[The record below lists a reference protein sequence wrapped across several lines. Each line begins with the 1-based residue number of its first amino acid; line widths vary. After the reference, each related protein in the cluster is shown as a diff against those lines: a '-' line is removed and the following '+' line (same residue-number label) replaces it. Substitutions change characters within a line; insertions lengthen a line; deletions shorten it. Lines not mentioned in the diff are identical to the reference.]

1 MIEIL
6 VNALLL
12 ATIVFLTLFGL
23 TTRTLRASGGYLKV
37 IQGGPPNVGDYTQIR
52 KCAGTVYP
60 GYFMMGAGQTEG
72 EGIVAAAGGGDT
84 GWIEYI
90 LYRVDCAKRQDVD
103 VAITSGQFVKTL
115 RLPGN
120 TFLVAALFANRTTTT
135 YEQGQMMMLE
145 ADGMLKIFNIAGGT
159 TVTSTM
165 FNLMHDA
172 VARLAE
178 ASTQVSTTDTVELFW
193 V

>member
-1 MIEIL
+1 MINVLGIIL
-6 VNALLL
+6 FTCLVAL
-12 ATIVFLTLFGL
+12 ALFGL
-23 TTRTLRASGGYLKV
+23 TTQTIRATGGYLKV

-60 GYFMMGAGQTEG
+60 GRFMMGAGQTEG
-72 EGIVAAAGGGDT
+72 EGIVAAAGGADS
-84 GWIEYI
+84 GWVELV
-90 LYRVDCAKRQDVD
+90 LYRTDVAKRQDAD

-120 TFLVAALFANRTTTT
+120 TFLVAGLFANRTTTT
-135 YEQGQMMMLE
+135 YEQGQVMMLE
-145 ADGMLKIFNIAGGT
+145 ADGMLKIFNIAT
-159 TVTSTM
+159 TTNAPSASW
-165 FNLMHDA
+165 NLIHDA